1 MTPEE
6 RRKALAAS
14 LMNGEPI
21 SVSPSGTVVPVKSA
35 ENSADNIV
43 VPEGKLAVVL

>member
-6 RRKALAAS
+6 RRKALAKS

-21 SVSPSGTVVPVKSA
+21 AVSPSGAVVPVKSS
-35 ENSADNIV
+35 ENNEDNIV
-43 VPEGKLAVVL
+43 VPEGKLAVMI